1 MTWNS
6 IATTASLRD
15 SSARKTFQENDS
27 NDLRFYAN
35 WAKFPQGLDLC
46 FRANS
51 AYTLLALPFNLPRSA
66 CSMSN
71 SLSLRAPLLAAFLL
85 SSPRAAASL
94 PAQQEAPLDSRSQ
107 TASHS
112 TVAFH
117 PTASLTKAGRYPEA
131 IGLYRRAL
139 QLDPPTEAPDPGLPD
154 TFRRVPNSHHATP
167 VLPPPPHH
175 HPQ

>member
-1 MTWNS
+1 MCNAQNPPPPQTGTGSRHPLMTWNS
-6 IATTASLRD
+6 IATTACLRD
-15 SSARKTFQENDS
+15 SSVRKTFQENDS

-107 TASHS
+107 A
-112 TVAFH
+112 
-117 PTASLTKAGRYPEA
+117 PTDAPVPFQSPASLT
-131 IGLYRRAL
+131 
-139 QLDPPTEAPDPGLPD
+139 QT
-154 TFRRVPNSHHATP
+154 VPNP
-167 VLPPPPHH
+167 
-175 HPQ
+175 